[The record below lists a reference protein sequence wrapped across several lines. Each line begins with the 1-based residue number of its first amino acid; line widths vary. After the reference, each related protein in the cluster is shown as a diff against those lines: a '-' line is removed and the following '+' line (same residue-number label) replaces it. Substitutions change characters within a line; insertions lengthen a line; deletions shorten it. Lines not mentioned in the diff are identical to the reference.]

1 MIQPLELMLWMD
13 SGVHSSS
20 PGPDELTA
28 MLGLCG
34 VPLFQGLQAVP
45 LLAECSRGWTTGH
58 YRPLSRC
65 SQTQEQTSHLGTL
78 FKIQILTPQA

>member
-20 PGPDELTA
+20 PRPDELTA

-65 SQTQEQTSHLGTL
+65 SPNSRANKSPGDLV
-78 FKIQILTPQA
+78 